1 MALAAAAIANLEG
14 KLMKPKIEFNQV
26 PAVYNQVVSPDKAAD
41 MRRIMGLVTGG
52 SSGTARGVFG
62 PVHAAGVITGGK
74 TGTAQKDVPE
84 YDPKTGEPKTV
95 KKYERDRRGN
105 IIREY
110 RQVVISEEKRIDS
123 WFLCIAPLD
132 YPQLAIAVIVEGG
145 GYGSKAAAPIAAAL
159 VLKAKELGLLGNIQ
173 GAPAQQQ
180 PQAQPNGRQTQPNG
194 SQPQPNGRQTQPRPG
209 QTPPATPRPAQPR
222 PTPRA
227 VAARQ

>member
-14 KLMKPKIEFNQV
+14 KLMKPKIEFNQP
-26 PAVYNQVVSPDKAAD
+26 PAVFNQVVSPDKAAD

-62 PVHAAGVITGGK
+62 PVQAAGITSGGK

-132 YPQLAIAVIVEGG
+132 YPQLAMAVIVEGG

-159 VLKAKELGLLGNIQ
+159 VLKAKDLGLLGNIQ
-173 GAPAQQQ
+173 GAPATQQQPQQQ
-180 PQAQPNGRQTQPNG
+180 PQAQPGNGRQ
-194 SQPQPNGRQTQPRPG
+194 PQQQQQTPRPG
-209 QTPPATPRPAQPR
+209 QTQPARPARPK

-227 VAARQ
+227 VAVRQ